1 MAGCAGHAWRAWPGR
16 ASASGGKTF
25 GRAGAAERTAQVRRG
40 LHRKNSGQGNG
51 PAGPNANRHIEARQC
66 HPTAQPATKPSCFGS
81 TGHRAAMGDPKVS
94 PTKALAVQAAACNT
108 RDHAL
113 QRLPACQHASLSE
126 PESPQ
131 TCNACQP
138 VTPASLHARNP
149 AKSPGARQPPTPAI
163 LQPRQPA
170 CPASRPRKPT
180 TSARLRNAGPKT
192 PSATRGC
199 EAQRMP
205 RGIAPRR
212 GPAARERTKRDGARC
227 TPPPTPPS
235 ASAPSP
241 RR

>member
-1 MAGCAGHAWRAWPGR
+1 MAGCARRAWPRR

-25 GRAGAAERTAQVRRG
+25 GKAGAAERTAQVQRG

-51 PAGPNANRHIEARQC
+51 PAGPNANRHIEARQS
-66 HPTAQPATKPSCFGS
+66 HRTAQPAPKPSCSGS
-81 TGHRAAMGDPKVS
+81 TGHRAAMGGPKVS
-94 PTKALAVQAAACNT
+94 PTKALAVQAAACDT

-149 AKSPGARQPPTPAI
+149 AKSPGARRPPTPAI
-163 LQPRQPA
+163 SQPRQPA
-170 CPASRPRKPT
+170 DPTSPSAKADHLRSPPERGPKDPLRDPGMRSATHATRHRPP
-180 TSARLRNAGPKT
+180 AGP
-192 PSATRGC
+192 
-199 EAQRMP
+199 
-205 RGIAPRR
+205 R
-212 GPAARERTKRDGARC
+212 GPGTHEAGRGSMH
-227 TPPPTPPS
+227 TPDTPPS

-241 RR
+241 RQ